1 MGVGQS
7 ISSAIFFKRSQIL
20 FGSKEG
26 GQGGGGGVYNETA
39 EPATNLLEV
48 CFYFHLLLL
57 FLTQTCFTCLTF
69 FRIAK

>member
-1 MGVGQS
+1 MGQS
-7 ISSAIFFKRSQIL
+7 ISSAIFSSVLKYSLVVRR
-20 FGSKEG
+20 GVRAG
-26 GQGGGGGVYNETA
+26 GLGGGLYNETA

>member
-7 ISSAIFFKRSQIL
+7 ISSAIFSSVLKYSLVVRR
-20 FGSKEG
+20 GVRA
-26 GQGGGGGVYNETA
+26 GGGVYNETA

-69 FRIAK
+69 FRIVK